1 MNLYRVGNTVLNMDR
16 VTSIQEVPHPGPGPS
31 DPTAPAGANVTRIFF
46 DTMTMDLSGVEAQA
60 FRQWYR
66 HAARNL
72 VVHRDEAGEELLA
85 PEEQLKRLAEHLVA
99 LVDRVRPRNA
109 ALRHAA
115 HRLHSA
121 LASYI
126 TGELGPVRARNFE
139 KTIADTES
147 EHAPEGYSEAH

>member
-1 MNLYRVGNTVLNMDR
+1 MNLYRIGNTILNMDR
-16 VTSIQEVPHPGPGPS
+16 VNSIQERTSPAE
-31 DPTAPAGANVTRIFF
+31 PTEPPAASITRVMF
-46 DTMTMDLSGVEAQA
+46 DTMTIDMVGVEAQT

-72 VVHRDEAGEELLA
+72 VVHKDEAGEDLVP
-85 PEEQLKRLAEHLVA
+85 PEEQLKRLADHLVA

-115 HRLHSA
+115 HRLHSSVA
-121 LASYI
+121 AYV

-139 KTIADTES
+139 KSIADVES
-147 EHAPEGYSEAH
+147 DHAAEGYVQTP